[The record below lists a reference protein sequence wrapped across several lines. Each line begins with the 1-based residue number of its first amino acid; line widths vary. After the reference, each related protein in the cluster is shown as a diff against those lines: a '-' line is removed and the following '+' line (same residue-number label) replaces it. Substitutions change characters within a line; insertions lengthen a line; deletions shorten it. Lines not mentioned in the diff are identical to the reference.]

1 MTVLTRSVG
10 PTTPSEL
17 VAKLSAAITA
27 HDTQLVALRAQRSEQ
42 QASRNLRQEQDS
54 AYERSLA
61 QDRERGRRRKEEAEA
76 SAKAEK
82 DAIAATEAKDLL
94 QRRKEQWRRWRA
106 QTIPEEPGAEVK
118 ETVRLSLRMPGG
130 DRVVR
135 KFGADADID
144 DLYAFVDCYDVLQRD
159 DEAVREK
166 DVEEPEGY
174 EHKYGFRLVS
184 PMPRTVVEARDGGT
198 VSESLGRS
206 GNLIVESLEEEEEG
220 SRS

>member
-17 VAKLSAAITA
+17 VAKLSATIAA
-27 HDTQLVALRAQRSEQ
+27 HDTQLVALRSQRSEQ

-61 QDRERGRRRKEEAEA
+61 QDRERARRKKEEAEA
-76 SAKAEK
+76 SARAEK

-106 QTIPEEPGAEVK
+106 QSISEEPEAEVK
-118 ETVRLSLRMPGG
+118 ETVRLSLRMLGG
-130 DRVVR
+130 ERVVR
-135 KFGADADID
+135 KFRADAEIEE
-144 DLYAFVDCYDVLQRD
+144 LYAFVECYDVLQRD

-174 EHKYGFRLVS
+174 EHTYGFRLVS
-184 PMPRTVVEARDGGT
+184 PMPRTVVNVKDGGT
-198 VSESLGRS
+198 IGERLGRS
-206 GNLIVESLEEEEEG
+206 GNLIVESLEEDEQG
-220 SRS
+220 GV